1 MLSPLSNVLALC
13 RRMMAKGHWITSR
26 FDALPRQN
34 AFCFDCNLIDVQ
46 FEECWALDSH
56 AQDMCRQGEL
66 HMRSLESWHI
76 IPKPASAMEA
86 CRMDSSFN
94 ILQLA
99 FPISVASLPGCS
111 SPGFDW
117 CTFAPRHR
125 TFQFHSQ
132 QRTYTLK
139 EPSDGQ
145 QGETS
150 LMSGHSTIGFLS
162 APPPITPQWVEQGS
176 GNSPWLWM
184 TTCSKF
190 QSTIFTYKHTHTHI
204 RAYLYIYIY
213 IYILLYITKS
223 HKDRYSSLIFITYHS
238 YTLYLFTQCAFWSTT
253 LCNPS
258 CMYSCGGVGPIHKT
272 SQGSNKNI

>member
-34 AFCFDCNLIDVQ
+34 SFCFDCNLIDVQ

-66 HMRSLESWHI
+66 HIKICGAWSLGISFRNLPALW
-76 IPKPASAMEA
+76 KPAGWIALSTSCNSHFQYLWHLCLVVVVLDLIDVLSRQGIVPFNSIRNNGPIHWKSQVTVNKAKQAWCQATPRLDFSRHHLPSPRNELSREA
-86 CRMDSSFN
+86 EIAHGFEWQHAANFS
-94 ILQLA
+94 LQY
-99 FPISVASLPGCS
+99 S
-111 SPGFDW
+111 
-117 CTFAPRHR
+117 R
-125 TFQFHSQ
+125 T
-132 QRTYTLK
+132 
-139 EPSDGQ
+139 
-145 QGETS
+145 
-150 LMSGHSTIGFLS
+150 
-162 APPPITPQWVEQGS
+162 
-176 GNSPWLWM
+176 N
-184 TTCSKF
+184 
-190 QSTIFTYKHTHTHI
+190 THTYVH
-204 RAYLYIYIY
+204 IYIY
-213 IYILLYITKS
+213 IYIHLYITQS